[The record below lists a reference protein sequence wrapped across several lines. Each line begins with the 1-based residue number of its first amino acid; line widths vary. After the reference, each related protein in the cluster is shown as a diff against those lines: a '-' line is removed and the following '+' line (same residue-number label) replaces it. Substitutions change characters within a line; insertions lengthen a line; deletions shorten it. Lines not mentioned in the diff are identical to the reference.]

1 MAPQIVTANRL
12 RDGDVVY
19 LTSTNDWS
27 ETLGDAAIARSKK
40 EAATLLETAEL
51 AVTELK
57 VVGPYE
63 FDVTIDNSETKPI
76 SMREIIRAAGPS
88 IRQDIGKQAVK
99 R

>member
-19 LTSTNDWS
+19 LTPTNDWS
-27 ETLGDAAIARSKK
+27 ETLGDAAIARSKE
-40 EAATLLETAEL
+40 EANTLLATAEI
-51 AVTELK
+51 AVNDLK

-63 FDVTIDNSETKPI
+63 FDVTVENNETKPI
-76 SMREIIRAAGPS
+76 SMREIIRATGPS
-88 IRQDIGKQAVK
+88 MRTDLGKQAVK